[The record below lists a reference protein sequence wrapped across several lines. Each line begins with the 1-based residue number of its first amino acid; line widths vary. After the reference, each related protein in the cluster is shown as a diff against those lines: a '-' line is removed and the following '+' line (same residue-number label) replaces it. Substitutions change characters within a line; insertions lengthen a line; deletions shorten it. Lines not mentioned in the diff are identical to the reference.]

1 MELRPLRIYMR
12 PQFVIF
18 VAAGEAGHECPRLHK
33 SPKHSK
39 LMGQYTWHCLSV
51 LVCCKMVVDEL

>member
-39 LMGQYTWHCLSV
+39 LMGTVYLALLVDTCL
-51 LVCCKMVVDEL
+51 LQDGC